1 MIQSET
7 FGLKEATIQK
17 IHSIFKKYPEVEK
30 VILYGSRAKGNY
42 KNGSDIDLTLIGES
56 LAYRIIGNIE
66 NDLDELYLPYTFD
79 ISIFHLLEND
89 KLLDH
94 IGRVGKVFYER
105 VG

>member
-1 MIQSET
+1 MEK
-7 FGLKEATIQK
+7 FGLLDSDIAFLSNLFLNYTAIDEVI
-17 IHSIFKKYPEVEK
+17 IF
-30 VILYGSRAKGNY
+30 GSRAKGNY

-79 ISIFHLLEND
+79 ISIYHLLEND

-94 IGRVGKVFYER
+94 IGWVGKVFYER

>member
-1 MIQSET
+1 MIQNET

-30 VILYGSRAKGNY
+30 VILYGSRAKGTY
-42 KNGSDIDLTLIGES
+42 KNGSDIDLTLIGNS
-56 LAYRIIGNIE
+56 LTYKILGNIE

-79 ISIFHLLEND
+79 ISIYHLLEND
-89 KLLDH
+89 QLLVN